1 MWLGLHAIL
10 AYHDVS
16 QAKSHVQFQHYPG
29 CIEVTHD
36 ETSCVY
42 ITFSALEGH
51 KGLADHA
58 FGGLDDFRSMR
69 SEVIDLRLLDGDS
82 DDLPGKLESYM
93 KQMAPTFY
101 AQEPSQFMNPTLS
114 LALELSVKRQV
125 LPCNEHKALR
135 LPSRLKRR

>member
-1 MWLGLHAIL
+1 MEDHLTDYAANLWLGLHAIL

-51 KGLADHA
+51 KGLADHS
-58 FGGLDDFRSMR
+58 FGGLDNVNSTQ
-69 SEVIDLRLLDGDS
+69 SEEVGLQLLDGDS

-93 KQMAPTFY
+93 KKMAPTFY

-114 LALELSVKRQV
+114 LASELSVKKQV
-125 LPCNEHKALR
+125 LYF
-135 LPSRLKRR
+135 